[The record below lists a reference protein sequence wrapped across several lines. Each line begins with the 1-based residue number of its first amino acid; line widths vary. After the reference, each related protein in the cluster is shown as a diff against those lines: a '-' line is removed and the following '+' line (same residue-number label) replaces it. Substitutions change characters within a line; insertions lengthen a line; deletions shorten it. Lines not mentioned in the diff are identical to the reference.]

1 MTKIKGFAA
10 YNSASPLAPYE
21 FTRRAPRA
29 NDVVIKIDYCG
40 ICHSDVHQAKNE
52 WGATVY
58 PIVPGHEIVGH
69 ITAIGSNVKNFKV
82 GDLAGVGCLV
92 DSCLSCP
99 DCQDHQEQFCQN
111 GRVGTY
117 NSTERDGVT
126 RTYGG
131 YSESIVVR
139 EEFALKIPKNLN
151 LAGVAPLLCAGI
163 TTYSPLKKWKI
174 GKNSKVAVFGLG
186 GLGHMAVQF
195 AKSFGAHVSV
205 FTRCENKIG
214 EAKKLGA
221 DEVYSTKH
229 QMELAIKLAN
239 KFDFII
245 DTVSAPHDLNFNL
258 SLLKR
263 DGSCVLVGL
272 PDVPPTIEVG
282 NLIMGR
288 KNLAGS
294 LIGGIKETQE
304 MLDYCGEHNITSVVE
319 VIAPNEVNN
328 AYERML
334 KSDVKYRFVMDMSKL

>member
-1 MTKIKGFAA
+1 MKKIKGFAA
-10 YNSASPLAPYE
+10 FNPTSPLAPYE
-21 FTRRAPRA
+21 FNRRAPRP
-29 NDVVIKIDYCG
+29 NDVVINIDYCG

-69 ITAIGSNVKNFKV
+69 ITAIGSEVKNFKV

-99 DCQDHQEQFCQN
+99 DCSAGEEQFCQN

-117 NSTERDGVT
+117 NSIERDGVT

-163 TTYSPLKKWKI
+163 TTYSPLKKWKV
-174 GKNSKVAVFGLG
+174 GAHSKVAVFGLG

-205 FTRCENKIG
+205 FTRSENKIV
-214 EAKKLGA
+214 EAKQLGA
-221 DEVYSTKH
+221 DEAYSTK
-229 QMELAIKLAN
+229 QQAQLTIALSN
-239 KFDFII
+239 TFDFII

-258 SLLKR
+258 TLLKR

-288 KNLAGS
+288 KSLAGS

-319 VIAPNEVNN
+319 VIAPNEVNT
-328 AYERML
+328 AYARML
-334 KSDVKYRFVMDMSKL
+334 KSDVKYRFVMDMSQL